1 MSSGTVNFPAI
12 LVTVTCNPRRC
23 VRTPLSGRERK
34 DLSEQP
40 PRFRAQE
47 STFPYEH
54 SIGRLRVRRGSLLCL
69 HTRLPFSESSA
80 GPPTT
85 SLRPEGFIAQKRRDA
100 GAAPEE
106 GSPTNARCKAPH
118 LIKIILAYS
127 PKKER
132 ADPIEDESEV
142 QQGHFCPPPFSRS
155 RTWTLPLIQ
164 LPASKQLAFLY
175 KEWKCG

>member
-1 MSSGTVNFPAI
+1 MSSGTVNFPTI
-12 LVTVTCNPRRC
+12 IVTITCNPR
-23 VRTPLSGRERK
+23 
-34 DLSEQP
+34 
-40 PRFRAQE
+40 
-47 STFPYEH
+47 
-54 SIGRLRVRRGSLLCL
+54 
-69 HTRLPFSESSA
+69 RLPFSESSA

-132 ADPIEDESEV
+132 ADPIEDESEDENESGNP
-142 QQGHFCPPPFSRS
+142 GHTHPGAYALLWRGSFYRGRGESREASRLTYFSES
-155 RTWTLPLIQ
+155 EEDLSSHLMTLN
-164 LPASKQLAFLY
+164 K
-175 KEWKCG
+175 KELLSM

>member
-1 MSSGTVNFPAI
+1 MSSGTVHFPAI

-34 DLSEQP
+34 DFSEQP
-40 PRFRAQE
+40 PRFQTQE

-69 HTRLPFSESSA
+69 HTRLPFSESYA

-100 GAAPEE
+100 GSRRGKPNECQMQ
-106 GSPTNARCKAPH
+106 SSAPH
-118 LIKIILAYS
+118 
-127 PKKER
+127 
-132 ADPIEDESEV
+132 
-142 QQGHFCPPPFSRS
+142 
-155 RTWTLPLIQ
+155 
-164 LPASKQLAFLY
+164 
-175 KEWKCG
+175 